1 MASLCK
7 ATLVFVLLA
16 VFMVNTS
23 SFRSPS
29 SVSRMRVSCSST
41 KKVDLADK
49 FRNRSLLLEQVIEK
63 LKSKN
68 AALEVI
74 SAQDVQNHE
83 RAVEDAAACT
93 EQLRL
98 SNAQLKQ
105 DVVSL
110 TLQLEE
116 SGSDVRRFKLRSVL
130 LERVL
135 AQLRLGGADLSAQS
149 APSSEEVGQ
158 AGQAGAK
165 REYGEY
171 GEWAD
176 PFLQERQ
183 ERQEGSKR
191 DRRYKRGYR
200 EEWQD
205 MEDRDGREEREVTSR
220 VLQELLGKLAGV
232 EVELGAQR
240 SLVQQLQIIAAE
252 PAAPLAAAAPVAAP
266 ATPAAVAT
274 STTTARLYQSLPAL
288 LYLLWAQQRDF
299 WGATGRWLLSAAL
312 EARRRVRLAG
322 GRVWALMGL
331 VAARVFPDPAN
342 FTALY
347 PPPPPLNP
355 APPPPA

>member
-1 MASLCK
+1 
-7 ATLVFVLLA
+7 
-16 VFMVNTS
+16 
-23 SFRSPS
+23 
-29 SVSRMRVSCSST
+29 
-41 KKVDLADK
+41 
-49 FRNRSLLLEQVIEK
+49 
-63 LKSKN
+63 
-68 AALEVI
+68 
-74 SAQDVQNHE
+74 
-83 RAVEDAAACT
+83 
-93 EQLRL
+93 
-98 SNAQLKQ
+98 
-105 DVVSL
+105 
-110 TLQLEE
+110 
-116 SGSDVRRFKLRSVL
+116 VL

-355 APPPPA
+355 APPTPA